1 MINKCIT
8 FISRM
13 PVVITVACV
22 VLLLF
27 VVRMSYISCALD
39 TTDQIL
45 FDFSKDIGLLREALN
60 NGAAVDTRRQDDG
73 VTPLMAAV
81 QAGDAERVRLF
92 IDYGADINAVTKKLD
107 GHSVL
112 RIASGNFDNAP
123 NMGIIELLLVN
134 GADVRAVDNLG
145 NTVLHAALRVTNYED
160 RMPLFSLLI
169 KHGADINAQN
179 KNGDTMLHVAIEN
192 NNLTWVEIVRDQ
204 FGALINT
211 GLRNKS
217 GFTPI
222 EHAQYFNFTDIVY
235 ALQKPFAV
243 FGLKG
248 DVDAYD
254 ANGLTPLMIA
264 VIGKNRDLVNTL
276 VKDRLART
284 DLRSND
290 TFNYPLIHLALF
302 QQDLNMITLLL
313 SLGANLEQT
322 DGAGRTA
329 LLGIPWV
336 QMLQKRK
343 QALDMMM
350 QAGANINARDNQG
363 NGLLY
368 YLILHND
375 LPLFKYVLQTYGN
388 KVQLDLKNNN
398 SDSPMDLARR
408 LRRSEFVKSLGG
420 SL

>member
-1 MINKCIT
+1 MINKCVT
-8 FISRM
+8 FILRM
-13 PVVITVACV
+13 PVFIKIGCV

-27 VVRMSYISCALD
+27 VVRMSYITCALD

-45 FDFSKDIGLLREALN
+45 FNFAQDIATIREALN

-81 QAGDAERVRLF
+81 QAGDVARTRLF
-92 IDYGADINAVTKKLD
+92 IDYGANVNAVTKKLD

-123 NMGIIELLLVN
+123 NMDIVALLLAS
-134 GADVRAVDNLG
+134 GADARDIDNLG

-160 RMPLFSLLI
+160 RMPLFSLFI
-169 KHGADINAQN
+169 KHGADLNAQN
-179 KNGDTMLHVAIEN
+179 KNGDTMLHVTIEN
-192 NNLTWVEIVRDQ
+192 NNLTWVELLRNQ

-211 GLRNKS
+211 SLRNKS

-235 ALQKPFAV
+235 TLQKPFPI
-243 FGLKG
+243 FGLRG
-248 DVDAYD
+248 DVDVYD
-254 ANGLTPLMIA
+254 TNGLTALMLA
-264 VIGKNRDLVNTL
+264 VIGHNKDLVSTL
-276 VKDRLART
+276 VKDRLARV

-290 TFNYPLIHLALF
+290 IFNYPVIHLALF
-302 QQDLNMITLLL
+302 QQDLDMVALLL
-313 SLGANLEQT
+313 SLGASLEQA
-322 DGAGRTA
+322 DSAGRNA
-329 LLGIPWV
+329 LLGIPWM

-343 QALDMMM
+343 KALDMMM
-350 QAGANINARDNQG
+350 QAGVNINARDNQG

-375 LPLFKYVLQTYGN
+375 LPLFKYVLQTYGKN
-388 KVQLDLKNNN
+388 VQLDLRNNN
-398 SDSPMDLARR
+398 SDTPIDIARR
-408 LRRSEFVKSLGG
+408 LRRTEFVQALGG
-420 SL
+420 